1 MDGSQAQPIYR
12 MSVRAE
18 TRAWRWRVL
27 HGDTLAMQGEA
38 STVDS
43 ALRAGGLAA
52 GLHAAFLRIGRRR
65 F

>member
-1 MDGSQAQPIYR
+1 MDGSQAQPNYR

-18 TRAWRWRVL
+18 ARAWRWTVL

-43 ALRAGGLAA
+43 ALRAGDLAA
-52 GLHAAFLRIGRRR
+52 RLHAAFRRIGRRR